1 MPIIVIKNELQKGDL
16 QILDI
21 KDLPIETNWNLIW
34 LKSKNLSSVAKAF
47 KKNIE
52 KNKEKVISEQF
63 NWFYNYL

>member
-1 MPIIVIKNELQKGDL
+1 MQIIGIKNELQKGDL

-47 KKNIE
+47 KKHIE
-52 KNKEKVISEQF
+52 KK
-63 NWFYNYL
+63 